1 MPHKRAKRSIR
12 DVETAKK
19 GVNLPPSASSYDDTP
34 RSASRI
40 FNAHAVQSAFRK
52 AGRITSEDTGET
64 KPKPYSSTTNSTS
77 HTATKSTAKASTS
90 TSTTSISTTNP
101 SSSSSSSKG
110 KSPSIPSI
118 KPNESL
124 GEYNRRVEDFLR
136 PGVSKA
142 IKDAAS
148 IKAAE
153 EAKFRQEK
161 KERKKR
167 TRIERLVKLGKMPQ
181 SALDEL
187 KKEQDGKG
195 KKRKRGDVGDDD
207 DLDEDDENS
216 DKEHQHGENTNVREE
231 KSFKP
236 LEGPRRLNDIVQAPP
251 SLPHLRHVGQ
261 EKKVGKGVYGAVG
274 KGSGKDPLNAGQRRI
289 LEEERERV
297 VKMYRDMKAARE
309 GAKEDGKGVMGKVL
323 I

>member
-12 DVETAKK
+12 DAETAKK
-19 GVNLPPSASSYDDTP
+19 GHNLAPQASTYDDTP

-52 AGRITSEDTGET
+52 AGRITSEDTGER
-64 KPKPYSSTTNSTS
+64 KPKPSSSTNT
-77 HTATKSTAKASTS
+77 
-90 TSTTSISTTNP
+90 
-101 SSSSSSSKG
+101 SSSSSSSKLKPQNG
-110 KSPSIPSI
+110 SSSSTTPTTKQTDPKKPAIPSI
-118 KPNESL
+118 LPNESL
-124 GEYNRRVEDFLR
+124 GEYNRRVEEFLR

-142 IKDAAS
+142 IKEAAS

-153 EAKFRQEK
+153 EAAFRREK
-161 KERKKR
+161 KDRKKR

-181 SALDEL
+181 AALDEL
-187 KKEQDGKG
+187 DKEMKNKAG
-195 KKRKRGDVGDDD
+195 KRKRGDEDEGSGSDDNDDD
-207 DLDEDDENS
+207 G
-216 DKEHQHGENTNVREE
+216 DKTTTKPREREE

-236 LEGPRRLNDIVQAPP
+236 IEAPRRLNDIVQAPP
-251 SLPHLRHVGQ
+251 SLPHLRKLGQ

-309 GAKEDGKGVMGKVL
+309 EAKVEEKGAKVKVKV
-323 I
+323 